1 MSLKTKATFPN
12 FLDSRI
18 KARIIWQTGISYY
31 FYQYFGSN
39 NNQICSVQVICDNQ
53 MAVQSNNTYVTI
65 LIFELIGS
73 RILELILIYVN
84 RYIQDTTEGQYYF
97 FYVLMNY

>member
-1 MSLKTKATFPN
+1 
-12 FLDSRI
+12 
-18 KARIIWQTGISYY
+18 
-31 FYQYFGSN
+31 
-39 NNQICSVQVICDNQ
+39 
-53 MAVQSNNTYVTI
+53 MAVQSNKTYVTI

-73 RILELILIYVN
+73 RILELILICVN